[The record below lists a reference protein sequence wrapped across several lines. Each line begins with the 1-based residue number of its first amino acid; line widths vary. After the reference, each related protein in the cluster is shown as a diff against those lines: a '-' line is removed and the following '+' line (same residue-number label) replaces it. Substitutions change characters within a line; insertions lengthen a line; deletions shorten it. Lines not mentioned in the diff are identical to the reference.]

1 MFNNKLTYKRYLE
14 FIQSK
19 TSKDDLENPKYLNG
33 FFLIR
38 TTKFFNDKYSDFC
51 FYVEGG
57 IKKEI
62 FACTTRAGKF
72 WVYNPITYGGL
83 TGVAVLKEG
92 YYPKTW
98 QAVLTYRFGFK
109 SIELLQVR
117 PVIIGRDGNR
127 NDVIDYTNMQEGYF
141 GIDLHIG
148 GLYTQIVHQWSKGC
162 IVIPQEQYP
171 TLENML
177 ELGKLYDI
185 YLVSL

>member
-1 MFNNKLTYKRYLE
+1 MFKNQLTHKRYLE

-19 TSKDDLENPKYLNG
+19 ASEKLNFPKYLNG

-38 TTKFFNDKYSDFC
+38 TSEKFDDKYSDFC
-51 FYVEGG
+51 FFVENGVR
-57 IKKEI
+57 KEI
-62 FACTTRAGKF
+62 FACTTRAGRF
-72 WVYNPITYGGL
+72 WVYNPITYGGI

-98 QAVLTYRFGFK
+98 QAVQTYRFGPK
-109 SIELLQVR
+109 VTELLQVR

-141 GIDLHIG
+141 GINLHIG
-148 GLYTQIVHQWSKGC
+148 GLYTQIVHQWSAGC

-171 TLENML
+171 ILENML